1 VAVLAILALPGAAG
15 ARKPL
20 TNLAHLDFLG
30 DTAAPPAQAGHTT
43 YRLSQ
48 RPRLRA
54 LWTYAEPAGGA
65 GRYKRLGGG
74 DLDAAT
80 RRWSQG
86 AYNTDDMARAAV
98 VYLRHWRLTG
108 ALRSR
113 HAAFGLLRTVAY
125 MQTLRPGPRRGNF
138 VFWMQPDGELNPSAE
153 PKEEPDPS
161 DSADSYWLARS
172 IWALG
177 EGHAAFRRADPA
189 FARFLRARLRL
200 AIEAAE
206 RGALRRYGR
215 LRTVDG
221 LRLPAWLIADG
232 ADASA

>member
-1 VAVLAILALPGAAG
+1 MRRAALVAVLAILALPGAAG

-43 YRLSQ
+43 YRLSR

-138 VFWMQPDGELNPSAE
+138 VLWMQPDGELSPSAE
-153 PKEEPDPS
+153 PKEEPDPF

-172 IWALG
+172 IWLWARATPPLG
-177 EGHAAFRRADPA
+177 APTRRSRASCAHGYGWRSRRPSAGRCAATGGCAPWTA
-189 FARFLRARLRL
+189 CACPP
-200 AIEAAE
+200 
-206 RGALRRYGR
+206 G
-215 LRTVDG
+215 
-221 LRLPAWLIADG
+221 
-232 ADASA
+232 